1 MASPPTRVLGAQVPS
16 NPFYETD
23 LKHFVV
29 WGDASLLLHLIF
41 FPVILSVARLDPA
54 ILNTGVLRFKPG
66 TAFFLFIL
74 TARRGLRFLKLNFN
88 TFT

>member
-41 FPVILSVARLDPA
+41 FPIILSVARLDPA
-54 ILNTGVLRFKPG
+54 ILNPIG
-66 TAFFLFIL
+66 
-74 TARRGLRFLKLNFN
+74 FLKLNFN
-88 TFT
+88 TLTWPLLIPC